1 MSRSQGE
8 YRIAQRR
15 QTGLLLIGALVFLSL
30 AALTAV
36 HTGQRWFDSRQRAAE
51 EELLFIGEQY
61 RQAIESYWRE
71 VPDSVHHLPTSI
83 DDLLA
88 DKRFPFT
95 RRHLRKAFR
104 DPLAPD
110 RPLVEIRDGPV
121 LIGVRSG
128 APGTPFRQAGFDA
141 ALKQF
146 NGAQSYA
153 DWKFVYVPPAAP
165 AAPRARTPVV
175 PPPRSAPG
183 PAPARTGRA
192 SSTAI
197 ERQP

>member
-1 MSRSQGE
+1 MSRRSQGKC
-8 YRIAQRR
+8 RRAMRR

-30 AALTAV
+30 SAMTAV
-36 HTGQRWFDSRQRAAE
+36 HSGQRWFDSRQRAAE
-51 EELLFIGEQY
+51 DELLFIGEQY

-71 VPDSVHHLPTSI
+71 VPDAVHRMPASV
-83 DDLLA
+83 DELLS
-88 DKRFPFT
+88 DKRFPFP

-110 RPLVEIRDGPV
+110 RPLVEVRDGPV
-121 LIGVRSG
+121 LIGVHSS
-128 APGTPFRQAGFDA
+128 APGTPFRQAGFEA
-141 ALKQF
+141 AQKPF

-175 PPPRSAPG
+175 PPPRSAPV
-183 PAPARTGRA
+183 PAPAPRGRA
-192 SSTAI
+192 
-197 ERQP
+197 P